1 MRGIVAFLVLV
12 TCGLVSGSAIPMWEF
27 LSRGEKM
34 SHLFNMFVKQVEDH
48 CDQSTMP
55 DCNKVLMVY
64 GLTNLAKMDDDSLD
78 KMDPYQRGAQDI
90 IWDSMMKG
98 SYKSPGVSPTPSAA
112 TSTSPSRRNEAQD
125 VYEDDGEL
133 TDGGN
138 SLGGPGSAAQDQ
150 DDRFVFGHASGPMVV
165 RVMPDGSP
173 VPGDAERLMPR
184 DEDAEEFRLMRGH
197 PMPSL
202 EELQQRAPGRQHQP
216 RHRGPTPASS
226 SIAAPDHDRYQP
238 SPPPAGHFSRLVSA
252 SQPHAKFALP
262 PPGMNFRI
270 APRPHQH
277 QQ

>member
-1 MRGIVAFLVLV
+1 RRAASTERGTPHRNRDSPRDSPRPPSAPTTSARSSITTRPTCSRCLPVTSPPRCPPCASPRHCAALEAATAMRGIVAFLVLV

-173 VPGDAERLMPR
+173 VPGTSRAHLPR
-184 DEDAEEFRLMRGH
+184 D
-197 PMPSL
+197 
-202 EELQQRAPGRQHQP
+202 
-216 RHRGPTPASS
+216 T
-226 SIAAPDHDRYQP
+226 
-238 SPPPAGHFSRLVSA
+238 SA
-252 SQPHAKFALP
+252 VW
-262 PPGMNFRI
+262 
-270 APRPHQH
+270 
-277 QQ
+277 